1 MQRTFT
7 AHGEREAQRLW
18 REGGKA
24 RALGM
29 EEEEEKEKKSK
40 VICFLRPLPPPS
52 SSSTPPLSPS
62 PSPSPP
68 SRRNLWRSASEPSK
82 RSSLAENPDASSL
95 RKSRL
100 PSRGEERGREN
111 VDEKKKGKVEVE
123 VDNTNKSS

>member
-1 MQRTFT
+1 MEKER
-7 AHGEREAQRLW
+7 HRGSGEKGER
-18 REGGKA
+18 
-24 RALGM
+24 RALS
-29 EEEEEKEKKSK
+29 EWRRKKKKKKKSK

-82 RSSLAENPDASSL
+82 RSWLAENPDASSL
-95 RKSRL
+95 RRSRL

-123 VDNTNKSS
+123 VEVDNTNKCS